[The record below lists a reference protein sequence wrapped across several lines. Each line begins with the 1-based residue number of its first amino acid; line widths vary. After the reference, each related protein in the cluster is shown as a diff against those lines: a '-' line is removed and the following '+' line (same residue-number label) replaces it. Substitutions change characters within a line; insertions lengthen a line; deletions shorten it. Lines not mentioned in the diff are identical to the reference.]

1 MALCHIFH
9 NKEKGK
15 DSSRLA
21 PYILCA
27 GRGKESVGG
36 ILASNN
42 IIKNYNL
49 TQRDKE
55 EK

>member
-1 MALCHIFH
+1 MALCHILY

-21 PYILCA
+21 AYILCA
-27 GRGKESVGG
+27 GWGKEPVGG
-36 ILASNN
+36 MLASDNVM
-42 IIKNYNL
+42 KGCSL

-55 EK
+55 E